1 MATIVCPTC
10 KGAKTMKVFAD
21 GTHPD
26 GTRWGDLRTINC
38 FTCKGDGSITGE
50 HQERLE
56 RGRKLK
62 EARLAN
68 GLTLFEASRLQGVSV
83 GVISARER
91 GDNA

>member
-50 HQERLE
+50 HQERIE

-62 EARLAN
+62 EAGESDGRRRRPA
-68 GLTLFEASRLQGVSV
+68 
-83 GVISARER
+83 ARGMGAR
-91 GDNA
+91 